1 MMRDSIESLAQQ
13 IEVLRSSI
21 DELKAV
27 FEHAVRNEVV
37 TIRVEVKHQPTWKLE
52 LQRGNGNNRV
62 CSDLTDDPLPPSPGE
77 LF

>member
-21 DELKAV
+21 DELKMA
-27 FEHAVRNEVV
+27 FEHAVRNGVI
-37 TIRVEVKHQPTWKLE
+37 TIRVEVKQQPTCKSE
-52 LQRGNGNNRV
+52 PQRGNGNNKV